1 VKRHIAGLALP
12 TALIAVGATTLGAQ
26 VVTTAAVSGRV
37 TGPGGA
43 PVVGAR
49 ITAVHRPSGTT
60 YGASTRPDGRYTIQG
75 MRVGGPYTLTVRALG
90 FAPDTRD
97 GLSLS
102 LGTQADVGFA
112 LSTVAARLSEVTVQ
126 AAAPAGTLS
135 PNRTGAATNINREAI
150 ATLPTIS
157 RTIGDLTRLTPQ
169 ASATGAI
176 GGLDSRFN
184 NTTIDGAQF
193 NNAFGLG
200 TGQPGGRTNVS
211 PIPLDAIDQIQVNVA
226 PYDVRQG
233 SFVGAGVNA
242 VTRSGTNEVEGSAYF
257 FGRNERF
264 VGKNAFGAPFNPGT
278 FTFGQYGARLGGPI
292 LRNKLFFF
300 LSAETDELT
309 QPGTTFLPNTGGQTV
324 GGNTTRVLA
333 TDAQQVS
340 DLLRQRFGYET
351 GPITGYDFS
360 TPSTRALARLDW
372 NASERHKFSLRY
384 TQLNSTSDFPA
395 SNSNSLGFGNRR
407 GTTQALSFQNSGYAI
422 KEDNRSVVGEWNAQY
437 GGRLSNNFIVGYTSN
452 DESRKARGAI
462 FPTVDI
468 LDGTGATYL
477 NVGFEPFTPANQLR
491 YSTFQAQNNLTVYAG
506 HHELTFGAAAERYR
520 SENVFFPGSQ
530 SVYVYNTLADFLTDV
545 NAYNATTPATRS
557 PVTLRRFQVR
567 YNNIPGQDEPLQPLR
582 VITASAY
589 AQDQWT
595 VSPRVKLTYGL
606 RIDVPSFGATG
617 FTNAQANG
625 LTFRDETGA
634 AVQYQTQKLPDTRA
648 LFSPRVGFNWNAVG
662 ERRTQLRGGT
672 GIFTGRPA
680 YVWISNQIGQN
691 GIQTGFVQA
700 DNTRDYA
707 FNPNPDAYKPP
718 PTGQPAAS
726 YELNFTNPDF
736 RFPQQW
742 RSNLA
747 VDQRLP
753 LGLVATVEG
762 VYGRDV
768 NGVYYINAN
777 LPAAQTRF
785 AGPDQRPRWTA
796 NRLNSNIVAAYV
808 LKNQTVGYNYNVSA
822 SLEKSFRSGLYAKAA
837 YNYGVAKNT
846 VDPGSI
852 AAGTWT
858 GNPIS
863 ADPNAPG
870 VGLST
875 FTPLHRSLVALSY
888 RREYLRLGA
897 TTVSLFAERSN
908 SQNFFNGVFAG
919 NTSYTYSGDLNGD
932 GADGNDLL
940 YVPRDRSE
948 MRFLPITAA
957 NGTVQFTAQQQT
969 DAWEA
974 YIQQDPYLRKHRGE
988 YAKRNAVFLPQVVR
1002 ADASLAQEIFRPVFG
1017 KRNSLQVR
1025 LDVFNVTNL
1034 LNKNWGVGR
1043 QLVSNQPLAAAGAS
1057 GLGEAQYRMR
1067 VVNGQLLNTTF
1078 QRTAG
1083 INDVYRMQLGVRY
1096 TFQ

>member
-785 AGPDQRPRWTA
+785 AGPDQRRAGRPTA
-796 NRLNSNIVAAYV
+796 STRTSSPPTSEEPDGGLQLQRL
-808 LKNQTVGYNYNVSA
+808 
-822 SLEKSFRSGLYAKAA
+822 
-837 YNYGVAKNT
+837 GVAREVVPLGALRQGGLQLRRREEHRRPGLDRGGY
-846 VDPGSI
+846 VDGQPDLGGSER
-852 AAGTWT
+852 AG
-858 GNPIS
+858 GRPL
-863 ADPNAPG
+863 D
-870 VGLST
+870 

-932 GADGNDLL
+932 GAAGNDLL

-1034 LNKNWGVGR
+1034 LNRNWGVGR
-1043 QLVSNQPLAAAGAS
+1043 QLVSNQPLAAAGVNAA
-1057 GLGEAQYRMR
+1057 GEAQYRMR
-1067 VVNGQLLNTTF
+1067 VVNGQLLGGTF